1 MPQFHETR
9 MGVKFFEADLPRIIA
24 GLEKLA
30 DALDKR
36 NTHPADKPDATNGVA
51 DYRAP
56 LGPVQLINKQLPH
69 MNLDERRTVFEAVSR
84 GYCTE
89 CGRPLTRSA
98 TEIACTCPPRVYAD
112 RARYI
117 NKTLF
122 ELWRRIQGTNF
133 QDQLPDRELEN
144 HLLVSSAYLVGTGS
158 CTDSDNCGRCRGDI
172 TKPHAGIP
180 S

>member
-36 NTHPADKPDATNGVA
+36 NTHPADTPDMVHCAVQ
-51 DYRAP
+51 YKAP
-56 LGPVQLINKQLPH
+56 IVQTVNRQLVH
-69 MNLDERRTVFEAVSR
+69 MNVEERRAIFEAISR

-158 CTDSDNCGRCRGDI
+158 CSDPDNCGRCRGDI